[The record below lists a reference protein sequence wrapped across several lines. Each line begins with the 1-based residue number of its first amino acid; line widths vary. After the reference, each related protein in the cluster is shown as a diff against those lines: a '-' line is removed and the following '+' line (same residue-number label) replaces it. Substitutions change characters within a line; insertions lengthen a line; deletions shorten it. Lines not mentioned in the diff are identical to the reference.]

1 MATTFLIWQVILAT
15 NIAETSITIDDA
27 VFVID
32 AGRAKQATFDERK
45 QMRRLIEVWISQAP
59 QQQQHNNTSRV
70 PQPQQH
76 NISTPAAS
84 AAHDNNRRRQRGA
97 RAAPGAFG
105 RATHSN
111 CTRATARARAS
122 RHHAC
127 RRCSAGRCRQGSS
140 FKFDRDED
148 LLIAS
153 GTCLITMRLSLLMT
167 MSARALSHKC
177 TRNQY
182 NHHVHR
188 SSVCNSASRRSSPST
203 RSKKH
208 SPARSTSL
216 HPPQS
221 TSPSQPYSAPAR

>member
-1 MATTFLIWQVILAT
+1 MILAT

-59 QQQQHNNTSRV
+59 QQQQHDNTSRV

-76 NISTPAAS
+76 NNSTPAAS
-84 AAHDNNRRRQRGA
+84 AAHDNNRRRRRSA

-122 RHHAC
+122 RHRAC

-153 GTCLITMRLSLLMT
+153 GTCLITMRLSLPMT
-167 MSARALSHKC
+167 MSARALPATTSHKC
-177 TRNQY
+177 TRSQY
-182 NHHVHR
+182 NRHVYR
-188 SSVCNSASRRSSPST
+188 SYVFNSASRRSSPST

-221 TSPSQPYSAPAR
+221 MSPSQRYSAPAR